1 MAALAFRGA
10 EILGRSEWTV
20 RAPDAAAISAG
31 APAPRAPADLIRLLQ
46 RPWSPIV
53 FRPDPLA
60 AALARLDVRLPEATI
75 PLRDVARVL
84 LPQVAA
90 VSEES
95 LSAWAGISV
104 EHSLSLTQR
113 LDALHLAFIGLLD
126 RAMHLDAATLGGLA
140 ALWPGDPHG
149 AGRLFRTLAAL
160 RGIEP
165 SESVRA
171 IADSVLART
180 IDLQANARTVRLE
193 PAESTRR
200 VPVSASMEYLGPEGR
215 CERSLPG
222 FEQRPQQLRMAE
234 AVLDTLNDG
243 GTLLAEAGTGVG
255 KSLAY
260 LTPAILFATTNDC
273 RVLVSTNTINLQDQ
287 LVEKDLPQLALA
299 ARSAFRFAVIKG
311 RPNYVCGQRWQIMA
325 RRPDLT
331 DAERLSLSRILVW
344 MGETATGDV
353 AEIDLDDDE
362 RRVWAKI
369 CSSADTCSGRR
380 CNAAGRRGCFT
391 YVARERGAAAHVLV
405 VNHALLLSDLAV
417 QNALIPECDRL
428 IVDEA
433 HHLESQATTHL
444 GYSASFRALSDL
456 IDAVS
461 AVGADRRAG
470 LVSEVPQ
477 QLRVSRVASAVRS
490 EIERH
495 LGEISRVAE
504 RSREA
509 AAVTFAAAEGL
520 VRALSGSDTS
530 LRLTA
535 RVREH
540 ERFADLVRGWD
551 DLSVELSDL
560 QARIERLALIVATL
574 QNDDIPEF
582 EAMVA
587 SIESIVARIQ
597 ETRLNLGGIV
607 ASGDTSTVAW
617 AGRSG
622 TEVTLNR
629 APLDVAPM
637 LQERLFARKTSA
649 ILTSATLSSDDDF
662 RFVRRSLG
670 LEGARGISLG
680 SPFDYED
687 AALLALPTDMR
698 LPEESGYAAALSQSL
713 TDVAIAADGRTL
725 ALFTSH
731 AQLRETW
738 RAIRE
743 PLASRQITV
752 LAHGVDGLSRQQL
765 LEAFRRD
772 SRSILLGAASFWEGI
787 DVVGDALSVVAIC
800 RLPFPVPTDP
810 IQAARAELFERP
822 FEQYSLPNAVLRWR
836 QGFGR
841 LIRSHTDRGVAICYD
856 RRILARSYGA
866 TFINAL
872 PPASQRRLT
881 LAALP
886 GAVRE
891 WLRQS
896 PGRDAPR

>member
-1 MAALAFRGA
+1 M
-10 EILGRSEWTV
+10 
-20 RAPDAAAISAG
+20 
-31 APAPRAPADLIRLLQ
+31 IRLLD
-46 RPWSPIV
+46 RPWSPIA
-53 FRPDPLA
+53 FRADHLA
-60 AALARLDVRLPEATI
+60 SELARIHLRLSEATI
-75 PLRDVARVL
+75 SLRDMARVL
-84 LPQVAA
+84 LPRLPA

-95 LSAWAGISV
+95 LAAWAGIAV
-104 EHSLSLTQR
+104 DHNPALTAR
-113 LDALHLAFIGLLD
+113 LDALHLIFTRLLD
-126 RAMHLDAATLGGLA
+126 RAMHLDGATLGGLA
-140 ALWPGDPHG
+140 ALWPGDTHG
-149 AGRLFRTLAAL
+149 TGRLFRTLAQL
-160 RGIEP
+160 RDIDP
-165 SESVRA
+165 SETARA

-180 IDLQANARTVRLE
+180 TDLQADARAVRLE
-193 PAESTRR
+193 PAESPRR
-200 VPVSASMEYLGPEGR
+200 VPVSAPMEYLGPGGR

-222 FEQRPQQLRMAE
+222 FAQRPQQLRMAE

-260 LTPAILFATTNDC
+260 LTPAILFATANDC

-299 ARSAFRFAVIKG
+299 ARAPFRFAVIKG
-311 RPNYVCGQRWQIMA
+311 RPNYVCGQRWQVMA

-331 DAERLSLSRILVW
+331 DAERLTLSRILVW
-344 MGETATGDV
+344 MSDTATGDV

-362 RRVWAKI
+362 RRVWARV
-369 CSSADTCSGRR
+369 SSAADTCTGRR
-380 CNAAGRRGCFT
+380 CNAVGRRGCFI

-417 QNALIPECDRL
+417 QNALLPECDRL

-433 HHLESQATTHL
+433 HHLEAQATTHL
-444 GYSASFRALSDL
+444 GYSTSYRALSDL

-461 AVGADRRAG
+461 SVGVDRRAG

-477 QLRVSRVASAVRS
+477 QLRVSRVASSVRS

-509 AAVTFAAAEGL
+509 TAVTFAAVEEL
-520 VRALSGSDTS
+520 VRAQAGSDTN
-530 LRLTA
+530 LRLTG

-560 QARIERLALIVATL
+560 QARIERLSLIVATL
-574 QNDDIPEF
+574 QNDDVPEF

-587 SIESIVARIQ
+587 SIESIVARIE

-607 ASGDTSTVAW
+607 AGGDSSTVSW

-622 TEVTLNR
+622 NEVTLNR
-629 APLDVAPM
+629 APLDVAPV
-637 LQERLFARKTSA
+637 LQERLFARKASA

-670 LEGARGISLG
+670 LDGARGLSLG

-713 TDVAIAADGRTL
+713 ADVAIAAEGRTL

-743 PLASRQITV
+743 PLGRQRITV
-752 LAHGVDGLSRQQL
+752 LAHGVDSLSRQQL

-787 DVVGDALSVVAIC
+787 DVVGDALSIVAIC

-810 IQAARAELFERP
+810 IQAARAELFDRP

-872 PPASQRRLT
+872 PPVTQRRLT

-886 GAVRE
+886 GAIRE
-891 WLRQS
+891 WLRR
-896 PGRDAPR
+896 PPA